1 MLGGNFMKRLS
12 LALFVT
18 LFALILSSSAF
29 ANSVSL
35 TFEYA
40 HQDHYYFSVNGS
52 TNFMTMMCDSFDNRI
67 HSGETWTAT
76 KSPFLAGIA
85 NGLFGSS
92 MTLDYKA
99 AGLIYRSMLTG
110 TITTLQAQWGIW
122 GLFSSNAR
130 HDHDF
135 SVYGGA
141 ATDATYLAL
150 AQNAPSSAYA
160 GLVLYTP
167 LNGRPGCGPQEFIG
181 YSPVPEP
188 ASLTL
193 LGTGL
198 IGLAGAIRRKFTKV

>member
-1 MLGGNFMKRLS
+1 MKRVS
-12 LALFVT
+12 LAFLIGIFFLLLSNT
-18 LFALILSSSAF
+18 AL

-35 TFEYA
+35 TIEYV

-52 TNFMTMMCDSFDNRI
+52 SNFSTMMCDSFDNHI
-67 HSGETWTAT
+67 YLGETWTAT

-92 MTLDYKA
+92 MALDYKA
-99 AGLIYRSMLTG
+99 AGLIYKSMLSG
-110 TITTLQAQWGIW
+110 TLTTLQAQWAIW

-135 SVYGGA
+135 LTYGGA
-141 ATDATYLAL
+141 STDAFYLL
-150 AQNAPSSAYA
+150 YSQIAPNSAYS

-167 LNGRPGCGPQEFIG
+167 LHGKPGCGPQEFIG
-181 YSPVPEP
+181 YSQTPEP
-188 ASLTL
+188 STLML

-198 IGLAGAIRRKFTKV
+198 IGLAGTVRRKFARA